1 MSIKLIATD
10 MDDTLFN
17 RSLEISERNKQAIA
31 DAIGRGV
38 MVTIS
43 TGRMFRSAA
52 MIAEQLK
59 LDLPLITYQGALVK
73 KASSG
78 EVLLSLTI
86 DMETAQEMIAFAEDH
101 NCSVQ
106 AYVDDVF
113 RVNYIDKRVVYYT
126 HTSKVPVMAVKD
138 LRRNLGGCP
147 HKILISGDPQRMDEL
162 WPVAEQQFAGR
173 AYITKSK
180 PYFLELL
187 NPAANKGAAL
197 RYVAHQLGV
206 SQAETMA
213 IGDNF
218 NDIKL
223 FEGAGLKV
231 AMGNAVEPLKAIA
244 DYVTDDCDSS
254 GVGQAIEKFVL
265 QEQKSEV

>member
-10 MDDTLFN
+10 MDDTLFS
-17 RSLEISERNKQAIA
+17 RSLEISERNKQAITEA
-31 DAIGRGV
+31 VSRGV

-52 MIAEQLK
+52 MVAEQLK

-73 KASSG
+73 KVSSG

-86 DMETAQEMIAFAEDH
+86 DEETAQEMVAFAEEH
-101 NCSVQ
+101 NCAVQ
-106 AYVDDVF
+106 AYVNDMF
-113 RVNYIDKRVVYYT
+113 RVSYIDKRVVHYT
-126 HTSKVPVMAVKD
+126 HISKVPVMAVGD
-138 LRRNLGGCP
+138 LRHNLGGNP

-162 WPVAEQQFAGR
+162 WPLAEQQFGSR

-197 RYVAHQLGV
+197 RYLADQFGINKE
-206 SQAETMA
+206 ETMA

-223 FEGAGLKV
+223 FDGAGLKI
-231 AMGNAVEPLKAIA
+231 AMGNAVEPLKIIA
-244 DYVTDDCDSS
+244 DYVTEDCDNS
-254 GVGQAIEKFVL
+254 GVGIAIEKFVL
-265 QEQKSEV
+265 V